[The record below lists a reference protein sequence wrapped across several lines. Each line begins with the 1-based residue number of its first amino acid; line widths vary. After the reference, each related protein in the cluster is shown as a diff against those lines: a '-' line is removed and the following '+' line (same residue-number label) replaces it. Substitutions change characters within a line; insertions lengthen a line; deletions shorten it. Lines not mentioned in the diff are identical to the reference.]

1 MPDDSPDSFRS
12 ISKVLSRSL
21 EQAFDDMCPKRYGDS
36 LTLHRIDELADDA
49 TVIFGLEGPTSI
61 GLQINVT
68 VQHVGGNVYDIVT
81 QVEDGSVRRFT
92 YSEPASSGSSL
103 SIAPYLGKKV
113 AKHVLDEVE
122 QHLGKELLRR
132 KTKTTSK
139 DKVE

>member
-1 MPDDSPDSFRS
+1 MRDDSPDSFRQ
-12 ISKVLSRSL
+12 ITEVLSRSL

-36 LTLHRIDELADDA
+36 LTLSRIDDFSDDP
-49 TVIFGLEGPTSI
+49 TVIFGLEGPRSI

-81 QVEDGSVRRFT
+81 QVEDGSLRRFT

-113 AKHVLDEVE
+113 AKHVLDEAE
-122 QHLGKELLRR
+122 QHLGKQLLRGEAEMAL
-132 KTKTTSK
+132 KGNT
-139 DKVE
+139 E